1 MMTATELKKSIN
13 WLHNDVDEALEDAND
28 EHTKAQYKKIF
39 DGLEWL
45 HEMLLM
51 SESNNNY
58 VQMLSYRDDT
68 NQVQCMVSNFVGLN
82 FQEVNELADEI
93 FLVGDWFMSVAN
105 VDEQQSHQTKIYGPY
120 KTDQQAMDAAR
131 KSLSVT
137 RFNVAE
143 SPERHANKHYISQA
157 TL

>member
-1 MMTATELKKSIN
+1 MMTAAELKQSIS

-28 EHTKAQYKKIF
+28 EHAKAQYKKIF
-39 DGLEWL
+39 DSLEWL

-51 SESNNNY
+51 RESDKNH
-58 VQMLSYRDDT
+58 VKMLGYREDS
-68 NQVQCMVSNFVGLN
+68 NQVQCMVSNVVGLN
-82 FQEVNELADEI
+82 FLEVNELADSE
-93 FLVGDWFMSVAN
+93 FLIGDWFMSVAN

-137 RFNVAE
+137 RFNVTE
-143 SPERHANKHYISQA
+143 SPERHAQ
-157 TL
+157 